1 MEKRVALIKTH
12 DTWQL
17 QLSGLLKLG
26 TAEDQKEGMDAEGG
40 LRYKEYLMFLF
51 FLKSEQVCTM
61 RALDLI
67 EMEMKKKPGEETF
80 QVDHCV
86 TKLQVKSK
94 CKIRRGVNYQFS
106 TYFGYE

>member
-1 MEKRVALIKTH
+1 MGKRVALIKTH

-26 TAEDQKEGMDAEGG
+26 TAGDQKEGMDAEGG

-51 FLKSEQVCTM
+51 FAEIRKVCTM

-67 EMEMKKKPGEETF
+67 EMEMKKKRAKRPF
-80 QVDHCV
+80 RWIIV
-86 TKLQVKSK
+86 
-94 CKIRRGVNYQFS
+94 
-106 TYFGYE
+106 